1 MVTLPVKECVGCA
14 SCANICPV
22 NAISMQPDDEGFL
35 YPVLNKEICVNC
47 DKCVNHC
54 PVLTGISDDF
64 NNEEPLAVYAG
75 WSLDKETR
83 LTSSSG
89 GIFTELA
96 KSVLKQGGYV
106 VAVTYTEEHTAKHII
121 INSLEELESLKRSK
135 YLQSDIGDIYQQIKH
150 LLEKSVKVL
159 FVGTPCQCAG
169 LLAFLE
175 SKPDNLILVD
185 FICHGV
191 NSPLVHQRYISEV
204 EQELKIKVK
213 QISHRDKYLGWDDY
227 LFSVSDS
234 QKYYLGNKRQNP
246 FLRGFLTD
254 AYLRQTCFNCNF
266 KGQKRPVDLTL
277 GDCWGGQELLNKK
290 QGVSV
295 IIVNSQIGKLILSE
309 INEKIYLDEY
319 NIELIIKNNP
329 SLVSSANNK
338 FGLRKVFFEV
348 FEKEGSLA
356 KTIESF
362 LGNPKI

>member
-1 MVTLPVKECVGCA
+1 MVSLPEKDCVGCA

-35 YPVLNKEICVNC
+35 YPVLNKGICINC
-47 DKCVNHC
+47 DECSNHC
-54 PVLTGISDDF
+54 PVFSGVADDF
-64 NNEEPLAVYAG
+64 NNSKEPLAVYSG
-75 WSLDKETR
+75 WSLDEETR

-106 VAVTYTEEHTAKHII
+106 VAVTYTEEHTAKHVI
-121 INSLEELESLKRSK
+121 INSIAELEELKRSK

-150 LLEKSVKVL
+150 LLEKSEKVL

-191 NSPLVHQRYISEV
+191 NSPLVHQRYILEV

-254 AYLRQTCFNCNF
+254 AYLRQTCFKCSF
-266 KGQKRPVDLTL
+266 KGQIRPVDLTL
-277 GDCWGGQELLNKK
+277 GDCWGERETNGNN

-295 IIVNSQIGKLILSE
+295 IIVNSPIGKLILSE
-309 INEKIYLDEY
+309 IDGKIYLSEY
-319 NIELIIKNNP
+319 NIDLIIKNNP
-329 SLVSSANNK
+329 SIVFSANNK
-338 FGLRKVFFEV
+338 FKLREKFFEQW
-348 FEKEGSLA
+348 EKDASL
-356 KTIESF
+356 KRVISGF
-362 LGNPKI
+362 LG

>member
-1 MVTLPVKECVGCA
+1 MVSLPEKDCVGCA

-35 YPVLNKEICVNC
+35 YPVLNKEICINC
-47 DKCVNHC
+47 DECSNHC
-54 PVLTGISDDF
+54 PVISGIADDY
-64 NNEEPLAVYAG
+64 NNSKEPLAVYSG
-75 WSLDKETR
+75 WSLDEETR

-106 VAVTYTEEHTAKHII
+106 VAVTYTEEHTAKHVI
-121 INSLEELESLKRSK
+121 INSIAELEELKRSK

-150 LLEKSVKVL
+150 LLEKSEKVL

-191 NSPLVHQRYISEV
+191 NSPLVHQRYILEV

-213 QISHRDKYLGWDDY
+213 QINHRDKCLGWDDY

-254 AYLRQTCFNCNF
+254 AYLRQTCFKCSF
-266 KGQKRPVDLTL
+266 KGQTRPVDLTL
-277 GDCWGGQELLNKK
+277 GDCWGYQKDKGM
-290 QGVSV
+290 GVSL
-295 IIVNSQIGKLILSE
+295 IIVQSE
-309 INEKIYLDEY
+309 IGEKLLLEINGNIYKEDY
-319 NIELIIKNNP
+319 NMSLIQENNP
-329 SLVSSANNK
+329 SLIVSASNK
-338 FGLRKVFFEV
+338 YKLREKFFEV
-348 FEKEGSLA
+348 WEKENSLL
-356 KTIESF
+356 KTIEKF
-362 LGNPKI
+362 LGE

>member
-35 YPVLNKEICVNC
+35 YPVLNKGICINC
-47 DKCVNHC
+47 DECSNHC
-54 PVLTGISDDF
+54 PVISGVADDF
-64 NNEEPLAVYAG
+64 NNSKEPLAVYSG

-106 VAVTYTEEHTAKHII
+106 VAVTYTEEHIAKHII

-135 YLQSDIGDIYQQIKH
+135 YLQSDIGDVYQKIKC
-150 LLEKSVKVL
+150 LLEKSEKVL

-277 GDCWGGQELLNKK
+277 GDCWGDVGDKK
-290 QGVSV
+290 SGTSA
-295 IIVNSQIGKLILSE
+295 IIVNSRIGKLTLSE
-309 INEKIYLDEY
+309 INKKIYLSEY
-319 NIELIIKNNP
+319 NIDLIIKNNP

-338 FGLRKVFFEV
+338 FGLRKVFFET

-356 KTIESF
+356 KTIEIF
-362 LGNPKI
+362 LGEPKV